1 VYLKL
6 ERKLNV
12 RKTTGHCNK
21 AQEQGAFIL
30 KTKQLRLHQY
40 QLHCF
45 WPPTM
50 ARFRLLF
57 MQGKSEKRKAFQQIM
72 RQKVAT
78 VSDKKKCRKNSGR
91 QAGRLAKKKET

>member
-30 KTKQLRLHQY
+30 KTKRLRLHQC

-72 RQKVAT
+72 RQKENDLLT
-78 VSDKKKCRKNSGR
+78 TFPRFFILKF
-91 QAGRLAKKKET
+91 